1 MDYNYF
7 EAIKEDVKEYL
18 KETSERDFDTLYD
31 EMFVDDSI
39 TGNASG
45 SYTFSTWQ
53 AEENIAHNMDLLKEA
68 LEEFGGDYGEALEKG
83 AEYCDVTIRC
93 YLLGQV
99 LQEVLEEL
107 EEEEEQKGSG
117 TNEKKNRKENKK
129 NTTKNQL
136 YIIIYNF
143 TMSIYKLKYLD
154 FKQLYYNNKIK
165 KEVFKMRK
173 IIVLL
178 ISILL
183 TIILTTITIF
193 YSLKITN
200 VENGNITINIFGF
213 EEVYYFEK

>member
-7 EAIKEDVKEYL
+7 ETMKEDVKEYL
-18 KETSERDFDTLYD
+18 QKTSERDFQTLYD
-31 EMFVDDSI
+31 EMFIDDSI

-53 AEENIAHNMDLLKEA
+53 AEENIAHNIDLLKEA

-107 EEEEEQKGSG
+107 EEEQKGSG

-129 NTTKNQL
+129 NITKNQL

-143 TMSIYKLKYLD
+143 RMSIHKFKYLD
-154 FKQLYYNNKIK
+154 FK
-165 KEVFKMRK
+165 
-173 IIVLL
+173 
-178 ISILL
+178 
-183 TIILTTITIF
+183 
-193 YSLKITN
+193 
-200 VENGNITINIFGF
+200 
-213 EEVYYFEK
+213 